1 MMYRRCQLERDFK
14 GMTINVFI
22 DIKVPID
29 VQGLSVVDLPVN
41 PSVRG
46 KLRE

>member
-1 MMYRRCQLERDFK
+1 MMYRRCQLERDFE
-14 GMTINVFI
+14 GMMIDVFI
-22 DIKVPID
+22 NIKAPID

-46 KLRE
+46 KLGE